1 MAASPN
7 VDFVSGA
14 IYTASQANKFPRG
27 IMDYAGMSSNYVLTT
42 SAVALTT
49 VTFTAVA
56 NRAYKFTYF
65 EPKAQ
70 TGSGA
75 GNSTTLQ
82 IRTGATAAGT
92 LLAEGLLQ
100 NSAAAQITGSVTVSY
115 IANATLAAGSLT
127 FNVSALTSSTTGA
140 PNLVRAAT
148 SRAFLLV
155 EDLGPF

>member
-1 MAASPN
+1 
-7 VDFVSGA
+7 
-14 IYTASQANKFPRG
+14 
-27 IMDYAGMSSNYVLTT
+27 MDYAAMSSNYVLTT
-42 SAVALTT
+42 SGVALTT

-70 TGSGA
+70 TGSNA
-75 GNSTTLQ
+75 GNFTTLQ
-82 IRTGATAAGT
+82 IRTNATFAAGT

-100 NSAAAQITGSVTVSY
+100 NSAAASITGSVTVSY
-115 IANATLAAGSLT
+115 VANGTLAAGSQT

-155 EDLGPF
+155 EDMGPF